1 MRRWHNLMTENKQ
14 AWGINY
20 LLNNYESNIELL
32 PVVLDMEFN
41 MTVDQ
46 FIDTYVKEDVEGFYI
61 NI

>member
-1 MRRWHNLMTENKQ
+1 MTENKQ